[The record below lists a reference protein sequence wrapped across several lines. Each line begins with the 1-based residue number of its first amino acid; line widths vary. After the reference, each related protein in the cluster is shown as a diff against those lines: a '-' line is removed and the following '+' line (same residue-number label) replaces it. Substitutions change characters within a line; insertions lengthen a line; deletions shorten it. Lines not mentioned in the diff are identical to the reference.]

1 MVGKLFERPDR
12 QRLDPD
18 RHAPA
23 LLALIAFG
31 IGPMILI
38 DDPAAIGLPIRR
50 ACQPP
55 HGLESADMHLGFLRD
70 HAWVLLQVN
79 VDAVPAPLLG
89 SDRRSDESRVGKG
102 GAGPSSAW

>member
-31 IGPMILI
+31 IGQMILI

-50 ACQPP
+50 AYQPP

-70 HAWVLLQVN
+70 HAWVLLQVK
-79 VDAVPAPLLG
+79 VDAV
-89 SDRRSDESRVGKG
+89 RSEEHTTELQSLMRISYAVFCLKTKN
-102 GAGPSSAW
+102 